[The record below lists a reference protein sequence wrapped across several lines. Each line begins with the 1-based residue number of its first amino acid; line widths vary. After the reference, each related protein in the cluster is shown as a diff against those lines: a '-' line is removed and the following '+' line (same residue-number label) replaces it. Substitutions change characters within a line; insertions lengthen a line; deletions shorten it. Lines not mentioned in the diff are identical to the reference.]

1 MPTNVELAIKLAGS
15 YHQSQVVESCTVRE
29 ELMYCSAKCALE
41 HPGNAKCDGGILA
54 AKDTDLF
61 SILAVGR
68 MVSRANQVFAMTSA

>member
-1 MPTNVELAIKLAGS
+1 
-15 YHQSQVVESCTVRE
+15 
-29 ELMYCSAKCALE
+29 MYCSAKCALE

-68 MVSRANQVFAMTSA
+68 MVSRANQVLAMTSA